1 MSALLCKSR
10 FVFVF
15 GLFLLVTAVT
25 AEARSLPDFVGLVKQ
40 NSPAVVNISTT
51 QHKTAS
57 SKFRHNFRIPD
68 LPEDSPFN
76 EFFERF
82 FGEGHGGGGPEMPKE
97 FDAQSLGSGF
107 IISEDGYILT
117 AAHVVEGADE
127 VVVHE
132 LGNDAVTRPAGANG
146 VGAVSDHREPY
157 PSPPIISTRNPS
169 GSSRKNI
176 RTGDS
181 MSSKE

>member
-82 FGEGHGGGGPEMPKE
+82 FGEGQGGGELQH
-97 FDAQSLGSGF
+97 AR
-107 IISEDGYILT
+107 SETGIGRRGD
-117 AAHVVEGADE
+117 
-127 VVVHE
+127 
-132 LGNDAVTRPAGANG
+132 PG
-146 VGAVSDHREPY
+146 V
-157 PSPPIISTRNPS
+157 NPS
-169 GSSRKNI
+169 GKIGLGRWY
-176 RTGDS
+176 RLP
-181 MSSKE
+181 MFQ